1 MRLQALV
8 LLTAFAILTGLL
20 HASLFITPPGYYTL
34 VSNSPNP
41 CTPVITTGGS
51 IPSTEGGGAILTS
64 LPTNSY
70 VIGFVMLAL
79 VLSIMVVAI
88 IYMVGKL
95 FPSTGLLGWV
105 NQEYWEIAKS
115 GIIVVMIF
123 SLLLF
128 ISNIGVAL
136 TNTPVTAYSA
146 TDTYL
151 NNMNGL
157 VYSSETY
164 LLTADSYV
172 AAGWCTLGSVNFGV
186 ALLNS
191 LKIEYYVPI
200 PIPIILT
207 GLKFGTKFSILST
220 PTLLAGN
227 DNTVG
232 QLQSIMTDL
241 IIGLYYPVSMI
252 ILVLIEALPIIVWVG
267 IGFLIPI
274 GLVFRALPILR
285 GIGGTLIATG
295 IAMAVLLPMMLVV
308 FNYPVTQVFQS
319 VLPIQTITP
328 SSTCNFGST
337 VISYACKAF
346 IFVINGE
353 NAYIGNGVRVIYS
366 LGWGFSAFNGLYT
379 ILNVLTP
386 YSVFMMIQLIL
397 FILDAIIINAIADNI
412 AKALG
417 GGIKLSLGGKLK
429 LI

>member
-20 HASLFITPPGYYTL
+20 HASLFITPPSYYTL

-41 CTPVITTGGS
+41 CTPVITTGGA

-88 IYMVGKL
+88 VYMLGKV

-115 GIIVVMIF
+115 GIIVVIIF

-136 TNTPVTAYSA
+136 TNTPVTAYSK

-157 VYSSETY
+157 LYSSETY

-220 PTLLAGN
+220 PTLLAGS
-227 DNTVG
+227 DNTIG
-232 QLQSIMTDL
+232 QLQSMMVDL
-241 IIGLYYPVSMI
+241 ILGLYYPVSMI

-267 IGFLIPI
+267 LGFFIPI

-295 IAMAVLLPMMLVV
+295 IAMAILLPMVLVV
-308 FNYPVTQVFQS
+308 FNYPVTQVFQG

-346 IFVINGE
+346 MFVINGE

-366 LGWGFSAFNGLYT
+366 LGWGFSAFDGLYT
-379 ILNVLTP
+379 ILNALTP
-386 YSVFMMIQLIL
+386 YSVFMLLQLIL

>member
-51 IPSTEGGGAILTS
+51 IPSAESGGAILTS
-64 LPTNSY
+64 LPANSY

-88 IYMVGKL
+88 VYMIGKL

-115 GIIVVMIF
+115 GIIVVIIF
-123 SLLLF
+123 ALLLF

-136 TNTPVTAYSA
+136 TNTPVTAYSK

-191 LKIEYYVPI
+191 LKIEYYIPI
-200 PIPIILT
+200 PIPIIFA
-207 GLKFGTKFSILST
+207 GFKFGTKFSILST

-227 DNTVG
+227 DNTISQFNSMMV
-232 QLQSIMTDL
+232 DL
-241 IIGLYYPVSMI
+241 IAGLYYPVSMI
-252 ILVLIEALPIIVWVG
+252 ILMLIEALPILVWIG
-267 IGFLIPI
+267 LGFLIPI

-295 IAMAVLLPMMLVV
+295 IAMAVLLPMVLVV
-308 FNYPVTQVFQS
+308 FNYPVTQVFQGI
-319 VLPIQTITP
+319 LPIQTTTP
-328 SSTCNFGST
+328 SSTCNFHST
-337 VISYACKAF
+337 VLSYACKAF
-346 IFVINGE
+346 MLVINSE
-353 NAYIGNGVRVIYS
+353 SAAVTNGVRVGYS

-386 YSVFMMIQLIL
+386 YSVFMMLQLIL
-397 FILDAIIINAIADNI
+397 FILDIIIINAIADNI

-417 GGIKLSLGGKLK
+417 GGIKLNLGGKLK

>member
-51 IPSTEGGGAILTS
+51 IPSAESGGAILTS
-64 LPTNSY
+64 LPANSY

-88 IYMVGKL
+88 VYMIGKL

-123 SLLLF
+123 ALLLF

-136 TNTPVTAYSA
+136 TNTPVTAYSK

-164 LLTADSYV
+164 LLTTDSYV

-191 LKIEYYVPI
+191 LKIEYYVPV
-200 PIPIILT
+200 PIIIA
-207 GLKFGTKFSILST
+207 GLKFGTAFSILST
-220 PTLLAGN
+220 PTLLAGT
-227 DNTVG
+227 DNTIS
-232 QLQSIMTDL
+232 QLNSMMVDL

-252 ILVLIEALPIIVWVG
+252 ILILIEALPIIVWVG
-267 IGFLIPI
+267 LGFFIPI

-285 GIGGTLIATG
+285 GIGGTFIATG
-295 IAMAVLLPMMLVV
+295 IAMAVLLPMVLVV
-308 FNYPVTQVFQS
+308 FNYPVTQVFQG
-319 VLPIQTITP
+319 VLPIQTTTP
-328 SSTCNFGST
+328 SSTCNFQST
-337 VISYACKAF
+337 VLTYACKAF
-346 IFVINGE
+346 MLVINSE
-353 NAYIGNGVRVIYS
+353 SAAVTNGVRVGYS
-366 LGWGFSAFNGLYT
+366 LGWGFSAFDGLYT

-386 YSVFMMIQLIL
+386 YSVFMMIQLNL
-397 FILDAIIINAIADNI
+397 FILDIIIINAIADNI
-412 AKALG
+412 AKAQG

>member
-51 IPSTEGGGAILTS
+51 IPSAESGGAILTS
-64 LPTNSY
+64 LPANSY

-88 IYMVGKL
+88 VYMIGKL

-123 SLLLF
+123 ALLLF

-136 TNTPVTAYSA
+136 TNTPVTAYSK

-164 LLTADSYV
+164 LLTTDSYV

-191 LKIEYYVPI
+191 LKIEYYVPV
-200 PIPIILT
+200 PIIIA
-207 GLKFGTKFSILST
+207 GLKFGTAFSILST
-220 PTLLAGN
+220 PTLLAGT
-227 DNTVG
+227 DNTIS
-232 QLQSIMTDL
+232 QLNSMMVDL

-252 ILVLIEALPIIVWVG
+252 ILILIEALPIIVWVG
-267 IGFLIPI
+267 LGFFIPI

-285 GIGGTLIATG
+285 GIGGTFIATG
-295 IAMAVLLPMMLVV
+295 IAMAVLLPMVLVV
-308 FNYPVTQVFQS
+308 FNYPVTQVFQG
-319 VLPIQTITP
+319 VLPIQTTTP
-328 SSTCNFGST
+328 SSTCNFQST
-337 VISYACKAF
+337 VLTYACKAF
-346 IFVINGE
+346 MLVINSE
-353 NAYIGNGVRVIYS
+353 SAAVTNGVRVGYS
-366 LGWGFSAFNGLYT
+366 LGWGFSAFDGLYT

-397 FILDAIIINAIADNI
+397 FILDIIIINAIADNI

>member
-8 LLTAFAILTGLL
+8 LLTAFATLTGLL
-20 HASLFITPPGYYTL
+20 HASLFITPPSYYTV

-41 CTPVITTGGS
+41 CTPVITTGSS

-70 VIGFVMLAL
+70 VIGFVLLAL

-88 IYMVGKL
+88 VYMAGKV

-115 GIIVVMIF
+115 GIIVIMIF
-123 SLLLF
+123 ALLVF
-128 ISNIGVAL
+128 MSNIAVAL
-136 TNTPVTAYSA
+136 TNTPVTAYNA
-146 TDTYL
+146 TNTYL

-157 VYSSETY
+157 LYSSETY
-164 LLTADSYV
+164 LLTVDSYV
-172 AAGWCTLGSVNFGV
+172 AAGWCTLGSVNSGV

-191 LKIEYYVPI
+191 VNIEYYVPI
-200 PIPIILT
+200 PIVIINV
-207 GLKFGTKFSILST
+207 GLKLGTGFSILST

-227 DNTVG
+227 DKTIN
-232 QLQSIMTDL
+232 QLESMMTDL
-241 IIGLYYPVSMI
+241 IVGLYYPVSMI
-252 ILVLIEALPIIVWVG
+252 ILVLIEALPIIVW
-267 IGFLIPI
+267 I
-274 GLVFRALPILR
+274 GLGFFIPFGLVLRALPLLR

-295 IAMAVLLPMMLVV
+295 IAISILLPMVLVV
-308 FNYPVTQVFQS
+308 FNYPVTQVFQG
-319 VLPIQTITP
+319 VLPIQPITP
-328 SSTCNFGST
+328 PSTCNFGST
-337 VISYACKAF
+337 LINFACNTF
-346 IFVINGE
+346 MFVINSE
-353 NAYIGNGVRVIYS
+353 NAAVTNGVRIIYS

-386 YSVFMMIQLIL
+386 YSVFMMLQLIL
-397 FILDAIIINAIADNI
+397 FILDAIIVYAIADNI

-417 GGIKLSLGGKLK
+417 GGIKLSLGGKLR